1 MDTMRPAFRARG
13 RLALCLLVAALLA
26 APASAQFIPY
36 FGKNK
41 VAYDNFG
48 WRVYKSPHF
57 EVYYYPEFE
66 QHLER
71 VVSYLE
77 SSYQKV
83 SATLKH
89 ELESP
94 VPVIFYKTHSEF
106 EQTNLYPT
114 FVPEGVAAF
123 AEPVRGRMVLPID
136 EPPDKLQGL
145 ITHELTH
152 VFEFDIIP
160 RNLVQR
166 TVPLWVDEGLADYM
180 RETWD
185 PLDLMSIRD
194 AAITDQIPRMSR
206 EEDFAYV
213 SNPRL
218 VYNLGHAVFEFIEAR
233 YGKEGIRQFLY
244 TFRKNIVGGGLED
257 IYAQAFRIRPEEF
270 DEAFDK
276 WLKERFK
283 PFRDKQRPSDYGQ
296 DLAPDSEKTNYS
308 QVYAFAP
315 SPSGEIIAAITGNR
329 GEGEA
334 DLILL
339 SARDGAVLENL
350 TKGYTEKF
358 ENVTFNDHWTA
369 GRTIAF
375 DPNGDTVAFF
385 ARKGKRRSLYLVS
398 VLTGKIVKRVGM
410 ELDEAQSPA
419 LLADGRHAL
428 LSAIKDGVS
437 DIWLLDME
445 TGETKNLTN
454 DRFYDSN
461 PQISPD
467 GKLVVYT
474 RRISGHD
481 KIYVL
486 PLDNP
491 GKKTQ
496 LTFGTYDDLTPI
508 FSPDGTRI
516 YYSSTEDDDIY
527 NIRSLD
533 LKTGVIRQYT
543 DTLGGTMAPAILPG
557 RGAERVAF
565 ISYFKGEYRLQT
577 LDTAE
582 PVKEV
587 EQEIVQNADASS
599 EPIDFEPDVQHQ
611 VVAENK
617 RKKRTFEKLF
627 LEGRPP
633 LNVGVT
639 SSGDFF
645 GGSAVALSDVLGDHN
660 FTMTAVSLR
669 EFRSY
674 EGTYLN
680 LTRRL
685 HWGVTGFDF
694 TQFFYASPYDLL
706 PDYSRR
712 GAFATQRFSG
722 AVGLAQYPLD
732 KFRRIELQAG
742 YLRVA
747 EGFENSFAEEQARLQ
762 AQMLGVP
769 YFLNRGSIMPISL
782 NFVGE
787 TTRFREFGP
796 LSGHTYSIG
805 FQTAPGVGGLLSRH
819 TVDVDARKYFRLGQG
834 TVFALRG
841 RGFLSGGENPDIF
854 YFGGNMELR
863 GFPYRSIVG
872 NQGFHAN
879 AEMRIP
885 LIDVMKTPLGIL
897 GPVRGVLF
905 AGMGSACWKGQRCN
919 FATSEPGISYLGDP
933 IFGEPVDGLRLV
945 DGLASY
951 GMGLQ
956 FFFLGYPM
964 HFDWSKVTDLKTST
978 RGWRF
983 DFWIGYDF

>member
-1 MDTMRPAFRARG
+1 MDSPRPADSARG
-13 RLALCLLVAALLA
+13 RVVLCLLAAALCA

-41 VAYDNFG
+41 VAYDNFT

-66 QHLER
+66 QHLSR

-83 SATLKH
+83 SSALKH

-94 VPVIFYKTHSEF
+94 VPVVFYKTHSEF

-152 VFEFDIIP
+152 IFEFDIIP

-180 RETWD
+180 RESWD
-185 PLDLMSIRD
+185 PLDLMSVRD

-218 VYNLGHAVFEFIEAR
+218 VYNLGHAAFEFIEAR

-244 TFRKNIVGGGLED
+244 TFRKNIVGGDMED
-257 IYAQAFRIRPEEF
+257 IYNQAFRIRPEEF

-283 PFRDKQRPSDYGQ
+283 PFRDKQRPSDYGK
-296 DLAPDSEKTNYS
+296 DLAPDSEKTSYS
-308 QVYAFAP
+308 QVYAFSP
-315 SPSGEIIAAITGNR
+315 SPSGEIVAALTGNR

-339 SARDGAVLENL
+339 SARDGSILENL

-358 ENVTFNDHWTA
+358 ENVTWNDDFVA
-369 GRTIAF
+369 GRTISF
-375 DPNGDTVAFF
+375 DPRGDTVAFF

-398 VLTGKIVKRVGM
+398 VLTGKIIKRVPM
-410 ELDEAQSPA
+410 ELDQAQSPA
-419 LLADGRHAL
+419 LLPDGRHAL
-428 LSAIKDGVS
+428 LSGIKEGIS
-437 DIWLLDME
+437 DIWLLDLE
-445 TGETKNLTN
+445 TGETKNLTM
-454 DRFYDSN
+454 DSFYDSN
-461 PQISPD
+461 PQVSPD

-474 RRISGHD
+474 RRISGND

-486 PLDNP
+486 PLLDP
-491 GKKTQ
+491 AKKTQ
-496 LTFGTYDDLTPI
+496 ITFGTYNDTAPI
-508 FSPDGTRI
+508 FSPDGSRI
-516 YYSSTEDDDIY
+516 YYSSTEEDEIY

-533 LKTGVIRQYT
+533 LKTGIIRQYT
-543 DTLGGTMAPAILPG
+543 DALGGTMTPAVLPG
-557 RGAERVAF
+557 KGAERVAF

-582 PVKEV
+582 PFKEV
-587 EQEIVQNADASS
+587 EQEVGQTAEIV
-599 EPIDFEPDVQHQ
+599 DFVPDVTHQ

-617 RKKRTFEKLF
+617 RRKRTFEKLF

-645 GGSAVALSDVLGDHN
+645 GGSQVALSDVLGDHN
-660 FTMTAVSLR
+660 FMMTAVSLR

-685 HWGVTGFDF
+685 HWGVNAFDF
-694 TQFFYASPYDLL
+694 TQFFYAAPYDLI

-712 GAFATQRFSG
+712 GAFATQRYSG
-722 AVGLAQYPLD
+722 AVALAQYPLD
-732 KFRRIELQAG
+732 KFRRLELQAG
-742 YLRVA
+742 VLRVS
-747 EGFENSFAEEQARLQ
+747 EGFENPFAEEQARLQ
-762 AQMLGVP
+762 AQLLGLP
-769 YFLNRGSIMPISL
+769 YFLNNGSIAPISL

-796 LSGHTYSIG
+796 LTGHTFSIG
-805 FQTAPGVGGLLSRH
+805 LQTAPGIGGLLSRH

-834 TVFALRG
+834 TVFAMRG
-841 RGFLSGGENPDIF
+841 RAFKSGGENPDIF

-863 GFPYRSIVG
+863 GFPYRSMVG
-872 NQGFHAN
+872 NEGFFAN
-879 AEMRIP
+879 AELRIP

-897 GPVRGVLF
+897 GPVRGAVF
-905 AGMGSACWKGQRCN
+905 AGVGSARWKGQPYR
-919 FATSEPGISYLGDP
+919 FATRDAGISYLRDP
-933 IFGEPVDGLRLV
+933 VFGEPVSGLRLV
-945 DGLASY
+945 DGRASY

-964 HFDWSKVTDLKTST
+964 HFDWIKITDLKST
-978 RGWRF
+978 TPGWRF